1 MRKILISAITATI
14 ALVGT
19 NASAAESEGFTD
31 AMTSGK
37 AHLDFRYRFEGVDQD
52 GIPKDAKASTLR
64 TRLNY
69 RTGSYKGLSMFA
81 EMDDVTFIGNSSFNS
96 TRNGKTEYPV
106 VADPKG
112 TAINQFYFDYKNED
126 FLGRLGRQRILLDNQ
141 RFVGGVGWRQNE
153 QTYDSVAFVVSAVP
167 NSSIV
172 YAYVDNV
179 SRIFGPEKGSPAKS
193 LSTSSHIFNYNY
205 STKEVGT
212 IVGYAYLLDIDD
224 AAAVST
230 DTIGVRYTNS
240 FALNDGWSVPIT
252 LEYARQEDA
261 GDNPVSYSANYY
273 LVSGGLKTSA
283 VTASINYEILGGDK
297 NSPGKKFTT
306 PLATLHAHQGW
317 ADKFLSTPDAG
328 IEDVFFKVSG
338 KVLGTKATLVYHD
351 FSADDGGADY
361 GNEIDVSIAKKFSDH
376 WGLLLKYASYSEDG
390 FATDTDKLWLQ
401 VTAKF

>member
-1 MRKILISAITATI
+1 MKKIIVPLLTGALAMSGSI
-14 ALVGT
+14 A
-19 NASAAESEGFTD
+19 NASESFTE

-52 GIPKDAKASTLR
+52 GIPKDAKASTLK

-81 EMDDVTFIGNSSFNS
+81 EMDDVSYIGNSDFNN
-96 TRNGKTEYPV
+96 TRNGKTDYPV

-112 TAINQFYFDYKNED
+112 TDINQFYFDYKNDD

-153 QTYDSVAFVVSAVP
+153 QTYDSFAAIISAIP
-167 NSSIV
+167 DSTLV

-179 SRIFGPEKGSPAKS
+179 SRIFGPDKGSPAKD
-193 LSTSSHIFNYNY
+193 LSTSSHIINYNY
-205 STKEVGT
+205 SNKKLGT

-224 AAAVST
+224 AVSLSSET
-230 DTIGVRYTNS
+230 YGVRYKT
-240 FALNDGWSVPIT
+240 ALPLNDGWSVPIT
-252 LEYARQEDA
+252 LEYANQGDY

-273 LVSGGLKTSA
+273 LISGGLKTPA
-283 VTASINYEILGGDK
+283 VTVSVNYEVLGGDK

-328 IEDVFFKVSG
+328 IEDMFFKVSG
-338 KVLGTKATLVYHD
+338 KLLGLKGMLVYHD

-361 GNEIDVSIAKKFSDH
+361 GNELDLSLSKKFNDH
-376 WGLLLKYASYSEDG
+376 WGLLLKYASYSSDG
-390 FATDTDKLWLQ
+390 HATDTDKLWLQ